1 MAKYERPKPEY
12 VVLDTDLALF
22 KNMLIRDMEEMI
34 SNFDIVKVNY
44 GKYINLYGSLENGM
58 NFSTNSNVE
67 VEGDLSPIQDNV
79 VRLYSFMIS
88 SQMVNTLADQNY
100 TKIIKLFNTDRSQYE
115 IACKSIVRYLYTS
128 LKLYCHITNFKNEV
142 YKTIENK
149 IKNILSILIY
159 N

>member
-12 VVLDTDLALF
+12 TVLDTDLALF
-22 KNMLIRDMEEMI
+22 KNMLIRDIEELI
-34 SNFDIVKVNY
+34 SNFNIVKVNY
-44 GKYINLYGSLENGM
+44 NKYINLYGSSNDMNSFNG
-58 NFSTNSNVE
+58 SSVE

-88 SQMVNTLADQNY
+88 SQMVNALPDQNY
-100 TKIIKLFNTDRSQYE
+100 AKIIKLFNTDRSQYE
-115 IACKSIVRYLYTS
+115 IACKSIVRYLYNS

-149 IKNILSILIY
+149 IKNILSTLIY
-159 N
+159 I